1 MSTAAF
7 RRLWPAWDRKTEAID
22 IPLAGRNRSHAAG
35 PQSDFYPMFDDT
47 YLSVAIYC
55 TIPPALHKSQRYVA

>member
-7 RRLWPAWDRKTEAID
+7 RRLWPEWDRKTEAID
-22 IPLAGRNRSHAAG
+22 IVLAGRHRNHAAG

-47 YLSVAIYC
+47 SLSVAIYC
-55 TIPPALHKSQRYVA
+55 TIRPALHKSQRNVA